1 MDASLTEWSDRFLKA
16 ERTGMGISAPTSEN
30 PDLDVEDAYRIQLE
44 TIRRKIQSG
53 LEVSGKKI
61 GLTSKAMQ
69 QVLGVNEPDYGH
81 LLDGMKVRNNGYI
94 PRCRLI
100 QPKVEAEVAFILK
113 KDLLG
118 PNITVDDVI
127 EATDYVVASIEV
139 VDSRVT
145 DWEIKLPDTVA
156 DNASSGLYILGDRKT
171 HLSDIDLP
179 SIQMDLYKNGELI
192 NQGTGDAVL
201 GNPATCVAWLANKL
215 HGFKGS
221 LNAGE
226 VILSGA
232 LSAAIE
238 AKPGDRFFADFGEK
252 LGKVSVNF
260 E

>member
-1 MDASLTEWSDRFLKA
+1 MIGSLTEWSDRFLKA
-16 ERTGMGISAPTSEN
+16 EKTGIGIPAPTSEI
-30 PDLDVEDAYRIQLE
+30 PGFDVEDAYQIQLE

-69 QVLGVNEPDYGH
+69 EALGVNEPDYGH
-81 LLDGMKVRNNGYI
+81 LLDVMEIENNGCI
-94 PRCRLI
+94 SSLRLI

-113 KDLLG
+113 KDLHG
-118 PNITVDDVI
+118 PHITVDDVI

-139 VDSRVT
+139 VDSRVK

-156 DNASSGLYILGDRKT
+156 DNASSGLYILGNRKI
-171 HLSDIDLP
+171 HLSEIDLP
-179 SIQMDLYKNGELI
+179 SIQMSLYKNGEFI
-192 NQGTGDAVL
+192 NQGTGEAVL

-215 HGFKGS
+215 HRFKGS
-221 LNAGE
+221 LKAGE

-238 AKPGDRFFADFGEK
+238 AKPGDRFTADFGVK
-252 LGKVSVNF
+252 LGAVTVNF

>member
-1 MDASLTEWSDRFLKA
+1 MNVSITDWSARFLKA
-16 ERTGMGISAPTSEN
+16 EKTGMGISAPTSEI

-44 TIRRKIQSG
+44 TIRRKTQAG
-53 LEVSGKKI
+53 LLVSGKKI

-69 QVLGVNEPDYGH
+69 EVLGVDEPDYGH
-81 LLDGMKVRNNGYI
+81 LLDAMKMENDGCI
-94 PRCRLI
+94 SSLRLI
-100 QPKVEAEVAFILK
+100 QPKVEAEVAFILR
-113 KDLLG
+113 KDLHG
-118 PNITVDDVI
+118 PNITVDNVI

-139 VDSRVT
+139 VDSRVK

-156 DNASSGLYILGDRKT
+156 DNASSGLYILGDSKI
-171 HLSDIDLP
+171 HLSEIDLP
-179 SIQMDLYKNGELI
+179 SIQMSLYRNGEFM
-192 NQGTGDAVL
+192 NQGTGEAVL

-215 HGFKGS
+215 HRFKGS

-238 AKPGDRFFADFGEK
+238 AKPGDRFTADFGEK
-252 LGKVSVNF
+252 LGRVSVNF

>member
-1 MDASLTEWSDRFLKA
+1 MNVSLTEWSARFLKA
-16 ERTGMGISAPTSEN
+16 EKTGKGISAPTSEI
-30 PDLDVEDAYRIQLE
+30 PDLDVEDAYQIQLE
-44 TIRRKIQSG
+44 TIRRKTQSG

-69 QVLGVNEPDYGH
+69 EVLGVTEPDYGH
-81 LLDGMKVRNNGYI
+81 LLDAMKIENNSCI
-94 PRCRLI
+94 SSLRLI

-113 KDLLG
+113 KGLHG
-118 PNITVDDVI
+118 PNITVADVI

-139 VDSRVT
+139 VDSRVM
-145 DWEIKLPDTVA
+145 DWKIKLPDTVA
-156 DNASSGLYILGDRKT
+156 DNASSGLYILGDRKI

-179 SIQMDLYKNGELI
+179 SIRMSLYKNGEFM
-192 NQGTGDAVL
+192 NQGTGEAVL
-201 GNPATCVAWLANKL
+201 GNPAACVAWLANKM

-221 LNAGE
+221 LKAGE

-238 AKPGDRFFADFGEK
+238 AKPGDRFSADFGEK

>member
-1 MDASLTEWSDRFLKA
+1 MIVSLTEWSARFLKA
-16 ERTGMGISAPTSEN
+16 EKTGIGISAPTNEI
-30 PDLDVEDAYRIQLE
+30 PDLNVEDAYQIQLE
-44 TIRRKIQSG
+44 TIRSKIQSG

-81 LLDGMKVRNNGYI
+81 LLNGMEVQNNGYI

-113 KDLLG
+113 KDLHG

-139 VDSRVT
+139 VDSRVM
-145 DWEIKLPDTVA
+145 DWKIKLQDTVA
-156 DNASSGLYILGDRKT
+156 DNASSGLYILGDRKI
-171 HLSDIDLP
+171 HLSEIDLP
-179 SIQMDLYKNGELI
+179 SIQMSLYKNGEFM

-201 GNPATCVAWLANKL
+201 GNPATCVAWLVNKL
-215 HGFKGS
+215 NGFKGS

-238 AKPGDRFFADFGEK
+238 AKPGDRFSADFGDK